1 MEQINLQ
8 TLLAQLELVPIKDI
22 SKKKVVFQF
31 AGKEVFVANVDDLTI
46 YFGEQLEDNYRLLAC
61 RDGQIVGDFTHYQDS
76 NKTSE
81 INPEIETAYELL
93 HSRYMKHR
101 NNIRM
106 KYPIQTEIS
115 VLKEI
120 NDSLNNL

>member
-8 TLLAQLELVPIKDI
+8 TLLAQLESVPIEEI
-22 SKKKVVFQF
+22 SRKKVVFHF
-31 AGKEVFVANVDDLTI
+31 AGKDAFLAKVDDLDI
-46 YFGEQLEDNYRLLAC
+46 YFAKQLEDSYRLLAC
-61 RDGQIVGDFTHYQDS
+61 SDCKIVGDFSHNEDS
-76 NKTSE
+76 DRPSE
-81 INPEIETAYELL
+81 IHPEIAIAYELL